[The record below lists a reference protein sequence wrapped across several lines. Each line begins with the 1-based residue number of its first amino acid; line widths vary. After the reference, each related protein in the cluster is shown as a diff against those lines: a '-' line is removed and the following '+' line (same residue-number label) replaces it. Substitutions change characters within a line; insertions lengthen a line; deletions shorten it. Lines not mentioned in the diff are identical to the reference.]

1 MKGGLWKIDKLTM
14 ETKLRKN
21 RKLPPPLRPPTDE
34 SSSILNG
41 PKGSDREL
49 QHFHAMSP

>member
-21 RKLPPPLRPPTDE
+21 RKLPPPSATY
-34 SSSILNG
+34 
-41 PKGSDREL
+41 
-49 QHFHAMSP
+49 